1 MQNCCEKYL
10 KHIIS
15 EFYDTDDAAMQN
27 EKTMILRTHSFRK
40 LLKFIRGT
48 MSREISK
55 DEISLITKADGY
67 YFSVRYP
74 SDEYFETDDTDSEGC
89 EEALRCCK
97 KVTDRMIAE
106 KSGEQ

>member
-1 MQNCCEKYL
+1 
-10 KHIIS
+10 
-15 EFYDTDDAAMQN
+15 
-27 EKTMILRTHSFRK
+27 
-40 LLKFIRGT
+40 

-74 SDEYFETDDTDSEGC
+74 SDEYFETDETDSEGC